1 MEKQEALKHLREV
14 FKWFQG
20 QTQESLKTL
29 LPEITETE
37 DDKFKK
43 IIRLVLIATEGDQ
56 QAFYSTHGITR
67 KECTDWLEK
76 RAVRNEKNVRKYI
89 ASLAWNLHAE
99 TDLPYEECV
108 RFAIQLGE
116 DLLGVADGT
125 VESGISDEDLED
137 FENEKC
143 VRLAAA
149 EMEAT
154 KDKEHAEKF
163 LKSAGI
169 MDKDGGLA
177 EPYRNDIELGLDR
190 ALRIVEAARGKL
202 DGYQTDDGIYECDH
216 AIQVLS
222 DFLDSKVW
230 KPIKWNEDDEK
241 MLWTVI
247 NSLSDVTRGEERNW
261 LTERLRYLIPE
272 PREWDSNV
280 LPENA
285 DDKTI
290 NEKLISL
297 VNWSGT
303 PWSTKDKDQ
312 FVAYLEKLGSEKYV
326 PCDGQCE
333 KCACF
338 QSGLHFQ
345 QEKKLEEEQKSAGWS
360 YPYGKNETVDRL
372 VSIAECLETDGDCQF
387 NGHSGTECGK
397 FLRELARKQ
406 VECKPAEL
414 SEDERIRKELIF
426 FLKEEIPQCSI
437 KEHADKLKEF
447 VAYLEKQKEQ
457 KPEHFELEAG
467 KWYFCHHAFCCRAD
481 HLTVQE
487 GERFMCEKDG
497 VVKGFVIKEPEKYF
511 IECSAP
517 APMEDEQKEQKP
529 AEWSEEDEGILLEC
543 ISILQN
549 SSHWVLADRLKSLR
563 PQPKPDWSEE
573 DETKLRDVVRMIED
587 SGHVK
592 SIREHYEKFLN
603 SLPERFNLRPEQE
616 DGVPKVSCEPVS
628 TENQTVD
635 VSVGGWSKEDEN
647 KIERLAFLVSVA
659 EEKEMISPS
668 EGVDLRNFIKSLRP
682 QPKPEWSERDE
693 RILYNV
699 IAYIGYAAGQ
709 TGVRDELF
717 KEANDWLKALRP
729 QQKPEW
735 SEHDSEMRMKV
746 LKYLSTR
753 CSVIEFEEVEDWLN
767 ELRLPWRP
775 TWGQKEAVRNVL
787 HPDDPYYIELNSLLS
802 DLTKLYYGTIR

>member
-1 MEKQEALKHLREV
+1 MKKEEALKHLREV

-29 LPEITETE
+29 LPEIMETE
-37 DDKFKK
+37 DNKFKQA
-43 IIRLVLIATEGDQ
+43 IRLVLIATEDDQ
-56 QAFYSTHGITR
+56 RAFYSTHGITR
-67 KECTDWLEK
+67 KECTDWLEN
-76 RAVRNEKNVRKYI
+76 RAVRDEKNVRKYI
-89 ASLAWNLHAE
+89 ASLAFNLHAE

-154 KDKEHAEKF
+154 KDKEHADEF

-169 MDKDGGLA
+169 MDKDGRLA

-190 ALRIVEAARGKL
+190 ALHIVEAARGKL
-202 DGYQTDDGIYECDH
+202 DGYDTDDGIYECDY

-230 KPIKWNEDDEK
+230 KPIKWNEEDEN

-247 NSLSDVTRGEERNW
+247 NSLSDVTHGEERNW
-261 LTERLRYLIPE
+261 LAERLRYLVPE
-272 PREWDSNV
+272 PREWDSNT

-312 FVAYLEKLGSEKYV
+312 FVAYLKKIGCEKYV

-333 KCACF
+333 NCACF

-345 QEKKLEEEQKSAGWS
+345 QEKKLEEEQKPQGVYVNCTEHPEW
-360 YPYGKNETVDRL
+360 YGM
-372 VSIAECLETDGDCQF
+372 
-387 NGHSGTECGK
+387 
-397 FLRELARKQ
+397 
-406 VECKPAEL
+406 P
-414 SEDERIRKELIF
+414 
-426 FLKEEIPQCSI
+426 P
-437 KEHADKLKEF
+437 
-447 VAYLEKQKEQ
+447 KEQ
-457 KPEHFELEAG
+457 KPTA
-467 KWYFCHHAFCCRAD
+467 
-481 HLTVQE
+481 TIN
-487 GERFMCEKDG
+487 GEPISTENQSVD
-497 VVKGFVIKEPEKYF
+497 IPL
-511 IECSAP
+511 
-517 APMEDEQKEQKP
+517 
-529 AEWSEEDEGILLEC
+529 AEWSEEDEKM
-543 ISILQN
+543 
-549 SSHWVLADRLKSLR
+549 LKSAIWHISNSVTNGKNTDCKCDLTEWFMNKLKYLR
-563 PQPKPDWSEE
+563 PQP
-573 DETKLRDVVRMIED
+573 
-587 SGHVK
+587 
-592 SIREHYEKFLN
+592 
-603 SLPERFNLRPEQE
+603 
-616 DGVPKVSCEPVS
+616 
-628 TENQTVD
+628 
-635 VSVGGWSKEDEN
+635 
-647 KIERLAFLVSVA
+647 
-659 EEKEMISPS
+659 
-668 EGVDLRNFIKSLRP
+668 
-682 QPKPEWSERDE
+682 
-693 RILYNV
+693 
-699 IAYIGYAAGQ
+699 
-709 TGVRDELF
+709 
-717 KEANDWLKALRP
+717 
-729 QQKPEW
+729 KPEW
-735 SEHDSEMRMKV
+735 SEHDSEMRMKI

-775 TWGQKEAVRNVL
+775 TWNQKEAVRNVL

-802 DLTKLYYGTIR
+802 DLTKLYYGVIR

>member
-1 MEKQEALKHLREV
+1 MEKEEALKHLREV

-37 DDKFKK
+37 DNKFKQA
-43 IIRLVLIATEGDQ
+43 IRLVLIATEDDQ
-56 QAFYSTHGITR
+56 RAFYSTHGVTR
-67 KECTDWLEK
+67 KECTDWLEN
-76 RAVRNEKNVRKYI
+76 RAVRDEKNVRKYI
-89 ASLAWNLHAE
+89 ASLAFNLHAE
-99 TDLPYEECV
+99 TDLPYGECV

-154 KDKEHAEKF
+154 KDKKHAEKF

-177 EPYRNDIELGLDR
+177 EPYQNDIELGLDR
-190 ALRIVEAARGKL
+190 ALHIVEAARGKL
-202 DGYQTDDGIYECDH
+202 DGYDTDDGIYECDH

-230 KPIKWNEDDEK
+230 KPIKWNEEDEN

-261 LTERLRYLIPE
+261 LAERLRYLVPE

-297 VNWSGT
+297 VYWSGT

-312 FVAYLEKLGSEKYV
+312 FVAYLEKIGCEKYV

-333 KCACF
+333 NCACF

-345 QEKKLEEEQKSAGWS
+345 QEKKLEEEQKPADYCSVRD
-360 YPYGKNETVDRL
+360 EFDL
-372 VSIAECLETDGDCQF
+372 DG
-387 NGHSGTECGK
+387 N
-397 FLRELARKQ
+397 
-406 VECKPAEL
+406 
-414 SEDERIRKELIF
+414 
-426 FLKEEIPQCSI
+426 LK
-437 KEHADKLKEF
+437 
-447 VAYLEKQKEQ
+447 
-457 KPEHFELEAG
+457 
-467 KWYFCHHAFCCRAD
+467 
-481 HLTVQE
+481 
-487 GERFMCEKDG
+487 
-497 VVKGFVIKEPEKYF
+497 
-511 IECSAP
+511 
-517 APMEDEQKEQKP
+517 QKP
-529 AEWSEEDEGILLEC
+529 AEWSEEDEKFFTTALWH
-543 ISILQN
+543 ISYSVSNGKSTDCRCDTTEWLKSIKE
-549 SSHWVLADRLKSLR
+549 RLKSLR
-563 PQPKPDWSEE
+563 PQPKAE
-573 DETKLRDVVRMIED
+573 
-587 SGHVK
+587 
-592 SIREHYEKFLN
+592 
-603 SLPERFNLRPEQE
+603 
-616 DGVPKVSCEPVS
+616 
-628 TENQTVD
+628 
-635 VSVGGWSKEDEN
+635 WSKEDEN
-647 KIERLAFLVSVA
+647 KIERLSFLVSVA

-668 EGVDLRNFIKSLRP
+668 ESVDLRNFIKSLP
-682 QPKPEWSERDE
+682 
-693 RILYNV
+693 
-699 IAYIGYAAGQ
+699 
-709 TGVRDELF
+709 
-717 KEANDWLKALRP
+717 P
-729 QQKPEW
+729 QQKQEW
-735 SEHDSEMRMKV
+735 GEHDREMRMKI

-775 TWGQKEAVRNVL
+775 TWNQKEAVRNVL
-787 HPDDPYYIELNSLLS
+787 HPDDPYYIELSSLLS
-802 DLTKLYYGTIR
+802 DLTKLYYGVIR